1 VGYGQNGWY
10 PKECSM
16 GDVDKAESLFRSG
29 CACSQ
34 AVLGTYGPRFGLNE
48 DEAMRVS
55 AGFAGGMRM
64 AETCGAVTGAFMVLG
79 LAYCD
84 GKCRT
89 AEGRKRAYEKVV
101 SFAEEFKA
109 RHESLACRE
118 LLGCDISTPEGAR
131 LATEKG
137 LFRSECP
144 ELVRSAAELV
154 EARLPNA

>member
-1 VGYGQNGWY
+1 M
-10 PKECSM
+10 S
-16 GDVDKAESLFRSG
+16 DVDKAEGLFRSG

-34 AVLGTYGPRFGLNE
+34 AILATYGPRFGLNE

-64 AETCGAVTGAFMVLG
+64 AETCGAVTGAFMVFG

-84 GKCRT
+84 ETCRA
-89 AEGRKRAYEKVV
+89 AEGRKLAYEKVL
-101 SFAEEFKA
+101 SFAEEFRA
-109 RHESLACRE
+109 RHASLACRD
-118 LLGCDISTPEGAR
+118 LLDCDISTAEGAR

-137 LFRSECP
+137 LFRSRCP

-154 EARLPNA
+154 AARLP

>member
-1 VGYGQNGWY
+1 
-10 PKECSM
+10 M

-34 AVLGTYGPRFGLNE
+34 AVLGTYGPRFGLKE

-79 LAYCD
+79 LAHCD
-84 GKCRT
+84 EKCRT
-89 AEGRKRAYEKVV
+89 AEERKRAYEKVV

-109 RHESLACRE
+109 RHASLACRD
-118 LLGCDISTPEGAR
+118 LLGCDISTPEGVR
-131 LATEKG
+131 TATEKG
-137 LFRSECP
+137 LFRSKCP
-144 ELVRSAAELV
+144 EFVRSAAEMV

>member
-1 VGYGQNGWY
+1 
-10 PKECSM
+10 M
-16 GDVDKAESLFRSG
+16 GDVDKAEDLFRSG

-34 AVLGTYGPRFGLNE
+34 AILGTYGPRFGLNE
-48 DEAMRVS
+48 EEAMRVS

-64 AETCGAVTGAFMVLG
+64 AETCGAATGAFMVLG

-84 GKCRT
+84 DKCRT
-89 AEGRKRAYEKVV
+89 AEGRRRAYEKVV
-101 SFAEEFKA
+101 SFAAEFKA
-109 RHESLACRE
+109 RHESLACCE

-137 LFRSECP
+137 LFRSKCP

-154 EARLPNA
+154 EARLPSA

>member
-1 VGYGQNGWY
+1 MSEV
-10 PKECSM
+10 E
-16 GDVDKAESLFRSG
+16 KAESLFRSG

-48 DEAMRVS
+48 EEAMRVS

-84 GKCRT
+84 EKCRT
-89 AEGRKRAYEKVV
+89 AEGRKRAYEKIV
-101 SFAEEFKA
+101 SFVQEFKV
-109 RHESLACRE
+109 RHATLACRG

-131 LATEKG
+131 LTTEKG
-137 LFRSECP
+137 LFRSKCP
-144 ELVRSAAELV
+144 ELVRSAAELL
-154 EARLPNA
+154 EARLPTA